1 MPARDKLNSSVT
13 LIWLCLLHRFY
24 LFGHT
29 HFLPQTGNGRSIW
42 WLSSDSKPSNS
53 ASYLAVPHS
62 SLSPSSLLFGFSTIT
77 SPSIAGFLL
86 FQPSGGEC
94 VEQGNRDGGWR
105 REREWP
111 IEKKTDSGHGSTED
125 LSVNQPHFLL
135 RDPPLPLSVKSY
147 WICCHTL
154 SLQTTPT
161 MYLTVQY
168 CAKLASHDYF
178 VLYSWCYWFNLSL
191 ICLHNRG
198 AGLINVFLLG
208 LF

>member
-1 MPARDKLNSSVT
+1 MAKQRQQAPLFC
-13 LIWLCLLHRFY
+13 LIPR
-24 LFGHT
+24 
-29 HFLPQTGNGRSIW
+29 R
-42 WLSSDSKPSNS
+42 
-53 ASYLAVPHS
+53 
-62 SLSPSSLLFGFSTIT
+62 SSLLPLSFLPPLWLFQHP

-86 FQPSGGEC
+86 FQRSGGEC
-94 VEQGNRDGGWR
+94 VKQGNTGRGWR
-105 REREWP
+105 RGREWP

-125 LSVNQPHFLL
+125 LSVNPPHFLL
-135 RDPPLPLSVKSY
+135 QDPPLPLSEESY